1 MSTHTRKRPAPS
13 VVVDLTDDAATVPQV
28 AIDPAG
34 PPLRPPGSIVAERR
48 AKRLAREAAAA
59 KAAAASENSV
69 STVDRGR
76 DPRRQHMITS
86 TSSIPGDIYN
96 EKPIDT

>member
-1 MSTHTRKRPAPS
+1 MHTHKRPAPS

-34 PPLRPPGSIVAERR
+34 PPQRPPGSIVAERR

-69 STVDRGR
+69 VSTVDRGR
-76 DPRRQHMITS
+76 DPRRQHVV
-86 TSSIPGDIYN
+86 TSSSSMPGDIYS